1 MQKFS
6 WMKGGGEKKV
16 SSWHKMVVEFDAA
29 SKMGHSSKG
38 AQVCTCPQSKH
49 TLCSVP
55 EGYMDSQCK
64 KESIQESK
72 SGEKWVL

>member
-1 MQKFS
+1 
-6 WMKGGGEKKV
+6 
-16 SSWHKMVVEFDAA
+16 MVVEFDAA

-38 AQVCTCPQSKH
+38 AQVCTCPQPKH

-72 SGEKWVL
+72 SGENKN

>member
-1 MQKFS
+1 MQQVRWDTLARALKYVHAHS
-6 WMKGGGEKKV
+6 QNTPC
-16 SSWHKMVVEFDAA
+16 VVY
-29 SKMGHSSKG
+29 
-38 AQVCTCPQSKH
+38 
-49 TLCSVP
+49 P